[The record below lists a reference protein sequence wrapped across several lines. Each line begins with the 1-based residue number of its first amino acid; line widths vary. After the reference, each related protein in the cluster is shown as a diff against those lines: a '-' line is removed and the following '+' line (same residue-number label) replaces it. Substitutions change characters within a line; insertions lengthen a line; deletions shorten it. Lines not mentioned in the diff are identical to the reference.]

1 MTDFLSGYA
10 LTNKYEDFAESFTFY
25 VFHNDEFKARAI
37 KNLMI
42 ARKYNF
48 FKKYVFI
55 NSEFANTNFEYGKI
69 AFYNWDSTKINISL
83 KKYLYYIR

>member
-25 VFHNDEFKARAI
+25 VFHNEDFRSRAQ

-48 FKKYVFI
+48 FRKYVFI
-55 NSEFANTNFEYGKI
+55 NTEFADTSF
-69 AFYNWDSTKINISL
+69 
-83 KKYLYYIR
+83 